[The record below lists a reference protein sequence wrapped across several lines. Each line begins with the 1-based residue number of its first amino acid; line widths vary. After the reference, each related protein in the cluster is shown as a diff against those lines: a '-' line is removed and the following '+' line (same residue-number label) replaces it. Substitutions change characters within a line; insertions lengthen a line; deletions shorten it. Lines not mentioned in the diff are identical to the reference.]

1 MSLPDSQKIFKI
13 FHSSVRGEGLA
24 TGPLRYTSSKNRRP
38 RGLQY
43 CLQIELDTS
52 RKFPIGIACSG
63 FCWKFLEMNPSCGT
77 EEYSDLKG

>member
-43 CLQIELDTS
+43 CLRLNWTLLPKVS
-52 RKFPIGIACSG
+52 NRYSMFR
-63 FCWKFLEMNPSCGT
+63 FLLEILGDESQLWN
-77 EEYSDLKG
+77 